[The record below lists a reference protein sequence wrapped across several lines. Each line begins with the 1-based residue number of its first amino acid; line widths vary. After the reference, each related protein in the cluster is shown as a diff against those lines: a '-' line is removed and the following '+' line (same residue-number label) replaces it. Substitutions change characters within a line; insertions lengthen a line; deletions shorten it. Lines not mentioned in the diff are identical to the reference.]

1 MLKKRNHPGILLL
14 LLLIAGTFIF
24 MLARLLFSSPS
35 SEAKSVVEQFY
46 AFEQDANFSASWG
59 LFHPYMKEKFTKA
72 AYIQDRTHVFMGHFG
87 AETFSYE
94 ISEAEHIEGWRA
106 AKGEKSFKSAYKFE
120 VTQMYTGKYGK
131 FSFIQE
137 VYVVEQKKKL
147 VILWNF
153 NH

>member
-1 MLKKRNHPGILLL
+1 
-14 LLLIAGTFIF
+14 
-24 MLARLLFSSPS
+24 
-35 SEAKSVVEQFY
+35 
-46 AFEQDANFSASWG
+46 
-59 LFHPYMKEKFTKA
+59 MKEKFTKA
-72 AYIQDRTHVFMGHFG
+72 AYIQDRSHVFIGHFG

-137 VYVVEQKKKL
+137 VYVLEPPNTT
-147 VILWNF
+147 ILNLPSGLGISISSPRYPKELCIF
-153 NH
+153 KPSPLR